1 MNEDSKCPV
10 TGRTSKPIA
19 GSGASNRD
27 WWPNQL
33 NLKILHQN
41 SHMSNPLGEA
51 FNYAEEFKKL
61 DLAAV
66 KKDLHALMTDS
77 QEWWPADYGH
87 YGPLFIRM
95 AWHSA
100 GTYRTGDGRGGA
112 GSGTQRFAPLNS
124 WPDNVNLDKA
134 RRLLWPIKQK
144 YGRKI
149 SWADLM
155 ILAGNCA
162 LESMGFKTFGFG
174 GGREDVWEPEEDIYW
189 GAESEWL
196 SDKRYSGDRELENPL
211 AAVQMGLI
219 YVNPEGPNGNPDPV
233 ASGRDVRE
241 TFARMAMNDEE
252 TVALVAGGHTFGKC
266 HGAGDAAHVGP
277 EPEAAGIEEQ
287 GLGWKSSFGSGKGGD
302 TIGSGIEGAW
312 KPNPIQWDMGYLKVL
327 FKYEWELVKSP
338 AGAHQWLARNVDE
351 EDMVVDAHDP
361 SKKHRPMMTTADL
374 SLRYDP
380 IYEPIA
386 RRYLQNPEQFADAF
400 ARAWFKLTH
409 RDMGP
414 RSRYLGAEVPSE
426 ELIWQDPVPAAE
438 HEPIDA
444 QDIAALKGQILASG
458 LSVSQ
463 LVSTAWASASTF
475 RGSDKRGGANGARIR
490 LAPQKDWEVNQPG
503 QLKTVLK
510 TLEGIQKKFNGA
522 QSGGKK
528 VSLAD
533 MIVLGGCAGVEQA
546 AKNVGHDVTVPFTPG
561 RTDASQ
567 EQTDTEA
574 FAVLEPKADGFRN
587 FLKTRYTVSAEEL
600 LIDRAQLLTLT
611 APEMTV
617 LIGGLRVLGANCGGS
632 RHGVFTKRPETLT
645 TDFFLNLLDMHTT
658 WKATAGDEDV
668 FEGRD
673 RATGELKWTG
683 TRVDLIF
690 GSNSQ
695 LRALAEVYG
704 CEDSQEKFLRDF
716 VAAWDKVMNLDR
728 FDLAGGRQ
736 RQKAHI
742 VHLGPMQHR
751 RSAGSIV
758 ENPLHQY
765 VLLVGGPQDGLD
777 AVGGGRA
784 VERLLQE
791 VLQFDDH
798 LPPVAARFSFVRHLR
813 QVHNM
818 GWLDVRDQFE
828 HFLLPSQVVSAITA
842 WDMA

>member
-10 TGRTSKPIA
+10 TGRTNKPTA
-19 GSGASNRD
+19 GGGTSIRD

-33 NLKILHQN
+33 NLKVLHQH
-41 SHMSNPLGEA
+41 SAMSNPMGEE

-61 DLAAV
+61 DLETV
-66 KKDLHALMTDS
+66 KKDLYALMTDS
-77 QEWWPADYGH
+77 QDWWPADYGH
-87 YGPLFIRM
+87 YGSLFIRM

-100 GTYRTGDGRGGA
+100 GTYRKGDGRGGA
-112 GSGTQRFAPLNS
+112 GSGSQRLAPLNS
-124 WPDNVNLDKA
+124 WPDNANLDKA

-196 SDKRYSGDRELENPL
+196 GDKRYSGDRELENPL

-219 YVNPEGPNGNPDPV
+219 YVNPEGPNGNPAPV

-252 TVALVAGGHTFGKC
+252 TVALVAGGHTFGKG
-266 HGAGDAAHVGP
+266 HGAGPASHVGP

-302 TIGSGIEGAW
+302 TITSGIEGAW
-312 KPNPIQWDMGYLKVL
+312 KPKPTKWDMGYLNVL

-338 AGAHQWLARNVDE
+338 AGAHQWLAKDVAE

-386 RRYLQNPEQFADAF
+386 RRYQQNPEEFADAF

-414 RSRYLGAEVPSE
+414 RARYLGPEVPAE
-426 ELIWQDPVPAAE
+426 ELIWQDHVPAVN
-438 HEPIDA
+438 HELIDEK
-444 QDIAALKGQILASG
+444 DITSLKGKILASG
-458 LSVSQ
+458 LSISE

-490 LAPQKDWEVNQPG
+490 LAPQKDWKVNQPA
-503 QLKTVLK
+503 QLAKVLQ
-510 TLEGIQKKFNGA
+510 TIEAIQKAFNNS

-533 MIVLGGCAGVEQA
+533 LIVLGGCAAVEA
-546 AKNVGHDVTVPFTPG
+546 TAKKAGYDVTVPFTPG

-567 EQTDTEA
+567 AQTDVDS
-574 FAVLEPKADGFRN
+574 FAVLEPVADGFCN
-587 FLKTRYTVSAEEL
+587 FQKTRYAVSAEEL
-600 LIDRAQLLTLT
+600 LVDKAQLLTLT

-617 LIGGLRVLGANCGGS
+617 LIGGMRVLNANFGQS
-632 RHGVFTKRPETLT
+632 QHGVFTKRPETLT
-645 TDFFLNLLDMHTT
+645 NDFFVNLLDMRTT
-658 WKATAGDEDV
+658 WNATSEDKDV

-704 CEDSQEKFLRDF
+704 CEDSLEKFVHDF
-716 VAAWDKVMNLDR
+716 VAVWNKVMNLDR
-728 FDLAGGRQ
+728 FDLA
-736 RQKAHI
+736 
-742 VHLGPMQHR
+742 
-751 RSAGSIV
+751 
-758 ENPLHQY
+758 
-765 VLLVGGPQDGLD
+765 
-777 AVGGGRA
+777 
-784 VERLLQE
+784 
-791 VLQFDDH
+791 
-798 LPPVAARFSFVRHLR
+798 
-813 QVHNM
+813 
-818 GWLDVRDQFE
+818 
-828 HFLLPSQVVSAITA
+828 
-842 WDMA
+842 